1 MQEKKP
7 PYKIISIICFAVAA
21 IFLVMSIFIG
31 IKYTPAPQ
39 KLSKKVVN
47 AGKEEV
53 YWQEDS
59 TSYSVD
65 EVESDFDSFTITKDG
80 TAISAVDV
88 TASGAADG
96 TASGAADGT
105 TSGALDATASGAAD
119 EALNAS
125 QEAAADA
132 ATAENP
138 DAAAGENADAQAESQ

>member
-88 TASGAADG
+88 TASGA
-96 TASGAADGT
+96 
-105 TSGALDATASGAAD
+105 LDATASGAAD

>member
-96 TASGAADGT
+96 TASGA
-105 TSGALDATASGAAD
+105 LDATASGAAD